1 MKYSGNNRVISKKY
15 WKLFHKG
22 GYAEKDLIEMLGK
35 EARLD
40 ENEELTFGTLHK
52 YVDMQELGEEPFS
65 QALQS
70 EIPKVPSFTENTC
83 LLSPLTRK
91 DSVFYRLC
99 LKMKQ
104 MKKLCMK
111 K

>member
-52 YVDMQELGEEPFS
+52 YADMQELGEEPFS

-70 EIPKVPSFTENTC
+70 EIPKEPQSFDGAISFLNEFKQNSQFYGEYMPSFTINE
-83 LLSPLTRK
+83 K
-91 DSVFYRLC
+91 G
-99 LKMKQ
+99 
-104 MKKLCMK
+104 
-111 K
+111 